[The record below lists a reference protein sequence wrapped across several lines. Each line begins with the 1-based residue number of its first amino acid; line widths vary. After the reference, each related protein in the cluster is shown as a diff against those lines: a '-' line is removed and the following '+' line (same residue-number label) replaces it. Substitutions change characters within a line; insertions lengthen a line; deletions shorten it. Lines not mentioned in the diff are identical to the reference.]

1 MDWRELELNS
11 LFNLLDLKIIQIEI
25 TIPRRKRRAKKE
37 FFQVKR

>member
-25 TIPRRKRRAKKE
+25 TIPRRRRAKKE
-37 FFQVKR
+37 FFEVKR